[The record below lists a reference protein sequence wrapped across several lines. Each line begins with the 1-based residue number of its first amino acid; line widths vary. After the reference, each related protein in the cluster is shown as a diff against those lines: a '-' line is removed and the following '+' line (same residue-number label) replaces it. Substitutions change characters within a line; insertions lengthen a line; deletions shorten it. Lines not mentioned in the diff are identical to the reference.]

1 MKGLKLSQVKIR
13 RAVPSDKGPV
23 VEFCKNIWHGGDYLP
38 GVWDEWLSDRKGLLL
53 VATIHG
59 APVGV
64 VHAYFQTKDVAWLEG
79 LRVHPAHRGLGIA
92 GKLNRAL
99 TRSARSKGAKVA
111 RLCTGSSNMASQK
124 HARKLGFKA
133 VQTFQRL
140 DSTRS
145 LRRKPVGVARPRK
158 VRAGLWKWLQDR
170 PEFHE
175 SKSMFSDGWT
185 WYPLTAVSFR
195 RLLNNRQVLLTM
207 HNSSPSSCCI
217 VSGEDQRLTLGFAA
231 GVLGDVENVARFLR
245 YMLFRGR
252 HERVRA
258 LVPLKSGPVRV
269 LEDNGFE
276 KTAKILVYE
285 KSLR

>member
-1 MKGLKLSQVKIR
+1 MG
-13 RAVPSDKGPV
+13 
-23 VEFCKNIWHGGDYLP
+23 FCKNIWHGGDYLP

-53 VATIHG
+53 IATIHG

-64 VHAYFQTKDVAWLEG
+64 AHAYFQTKDVAWLEG
-79 LRVHPAHRGLGIA
+79 LRVHSTYRGLGIA

-99 TRSARSKGAKVA
+99 TRFALSKGAKVA
-111 RLCTGSSNMASQK
+111 RLCTGSSNVASQK

-133 VQTFQRL
+133 VQTFHRL
-140 DSTRS
+140 DSTSR
-145 LRRKPVGVARPRK
+145 LRRKPVSVIRPRK
-158 VRAGLWKWLQDR
+158 LRAGLWKWLQDR
-170 PEFHE
+170 PEFYE
-175 SKSMFSDGWT
+175 SKGMFSDGWT

-195 RLLNNRQVLLTM
+195 KLLKNRRVLLTM

-217 VSGEDQRLTLGFAA
+217 FSDEDRWLTLGFAT
-231 GVLGDVENVARFLR
+231 GPLENVENAARFLR
-245 YMLFRGR
+245 YKLSRGR

-258 LVPLKSGPVRV
+258 LVPLKSALVRV

-276 KTAKILVYE
+276 KRAKILVYE

>member
-1 MKGLKLSQVKIR
+1 MG
-13 RAVPSDKGPV
+13 
-23 VEFCKNIWHGGDYLP
+23 FCKNIWHGGDYLP

-53 VATIHG
+53 IATIHG

-64 VHAYFQTKDVAWLEG
+64 AHAYFQTKDVAWLEG
-79 LRVHPAHRGLGIA
+79 LRVHATYRGLGIA

-99 TRSARSKGAKVA
+99 TRFALSKGAKVA
-111 RLCTGSSNMASQK
+111 RLCTGSSNVASQK

-140 DSTRS
+140 DSTSR
-145 LRRKPVGVARPRK
+145 LRRKPVSVIRPRK
-158 VRAGLWKWLQDR
+158 LRAGLWKWLQDR
-170 PEFHE
+170 PEFYE
-175 SKSMFSDGWT
+175 SKGMFSDGWT

-195 RLLNNRQVLLTM
+195 KLLKNRRVLLTM

-217 VSGEDQRLTLGFAA
+217 FSDEDRWLTLGFAT
-231 GVLGDVENVARFLR
+231 GPLENVENAARFLR
-245 YMLFRGR
+245 YKLSRGR

-258 LVPLKSGPVRV
+258 LVPLKSALVRV

-276 KTAKILVYE
+276 KRAKILVYE